1 MSFLPEI
8 FVFFLTT
15 NLLSET
21 KWQWSCVD
29 HLVQTQLNNGLNNI
43 SLSLNSLEMCQHRPC
58 RMSFS
63 SSTHGFISGVKDGS
77 SSSCYHGTEETQGST
92 HSKGMIRCYTWFLFT
107 PHGAEYRCIIL
118 PHCRRDW
125 ENQPSYLAAMCL
137 GFPGPIGLV
146 SKGTMT

>member
-1 MSFLPEI
+1 MSFLAEI

-29 HLVQTQLNNGLNNI
+29 HLVQTQLNNGLNII

-63 SSTHGFISGVKDGS
+63 SSTHGSISGVKDGS

-107 PHGAEYRCIIL
+107 PPWCRIQMHYPASLQERLRKSAFIL
-118 PHCRRDW
+118 GSHV
-125 ENQPSYLAAMCL
+125 S
-137 GFPGPIGLV
+137 GFPWTYWSCV
-146 SKGTMT
+146 